1 MSGVLMTAVDTTIVV
16 LALPEIQRSL
26 DVALTNVVWVI
37 ISFLLVITL
46 LATQVG
52 RLGDMFGRV
61 RMYEAG
67 FAVFVF
73 GSLLCALAWNEVSI
87 IVFRIVQGVGGAL
100 IMANSGAVI
109 ADLYPREQRGRAYGF
124 TSLGW
129 TIGAVLGVVLGGLI
143 VTYVSWRWIFW
154 INVPTG
160 VLAIAVALRVLRDKG
175 ERTRQRLDPL
185 GMITL
190 GLGLF
195 GVLWAITKLA
205 NGPFDASTAGFLI
218 GGLALIVL
226 FVFIESRVPA
236 PMLPLRIFKVPTM
249 AASLCASLF
258 QGLASFAVLFL
269 LLMYLQGPRGLSPIH
284 ASLLLLPGYLISAG
298 ISIWAGR
305 LADKYGAVLPATAGL
320 ALQVVSLLLYAQL
333 TNSTP
338 LWWIVIVGTIN
349 AIGACLFFPANSSA
363 IMKAA
368 PPDMFGI
375 ASGMMRTF
383 ANVGMVFSFSV
394 AILVASRSISRQ
406 LAFAI
411 FVGTASLH
419 GQVADAFT
427 TGLHAAFYASVIFM
441 VIAAVLSALRAGGI
455 RRPGRSD
462 SSLQPAVSDAVG
474 RFAGR
479 GETEFAGADLV
490 QHHPRHADDRRRH
503 VLEAGR
509 VGRAGDVLRHVGPV
523 KDRGQVGELPGQPAE
538 RVGRQFPEERA
549 RLGIPAVELRVMVSA
564 VEAAWLAVHR
574 LQQVD
579 PPDRPADLDRRG
591 GVDRPLQLAPVEDAQ
606 LQADPVLRPLLS
618 RPLIRVKEVQV
629 TDDNPDAL
637 EHESLQHETTIAR
650 EAAGS
655 LGGAGSLVDEDFG
668 ARGLH
673 HGVEERGDVHR
684 DADAAVRH
692 RVDRDVGVAVDGED
706 RADEEHRV
714 VHLAERDLDPARHVN
729 RGPEVA
735 GRRDGVGASAIAAV
749 VVAAAARDVA
759 DQRDPVVDVQGEH
772 PEGQVDLDPGAV
784 LPRVTR
790 LPGAGVD

>member
-1 MSGVLMTAVDTTIVV
+1 VTFPRIARPAAAASGPGADGSGQTRTGLALVVLMSGVLMTAVDTTIVV

-26 DVALTNVVWVI
+26 DVTLTNVVWVI

-67 FAVFVF
+67 FAIFVL
-73 GSLLCALAWNEVSI
+73 GSLLCALSWNEVSI

-109 ADLYPREQRGRAYGF
+109 ADLYPRERRGRAYGF

-160 VLAIAVALRVLRDKG
+160 VLAIAVALRVLHDKG

-205 NGPFDASTAGFLI
+205 SGPFDAETAGYLI
-218 GGLALIVL
+218 GGVALIVL

-320 ALQVVSLLLYAQL
+320 ALQVVSLVLYAQL

-383 ANVGMVFSFSV
+383 SNVGMVFSFSV

-411 FVGTASLH
+411 FVGTTSLH

-427 TGLHAAFYASVIFM
+427 TGLHAAFYESVIFM

-455 RRPGRSD
+455 RRPDRSG
-462 SSLQPAVSDAVG
+462 SPLQPAVSAAVG
-474 RFAGR
+474 GFAGR
-479 GETEFAGADLV
+479 GEAEFAGADLV
-490 QHHPRHADDRRRH
+490 QHHPRHIDDRRRH

-509 VGRAGDVLRHVGPV
+509 VRRVGDVLRHAGPV

-549 RLGIPAVELRVMVSA
+549 RLGIPAVELRVMVGA
-564 VEAAWLAVHR
+564 VEAARLAVHR

-591 GVDRPLQLAPVEDAQ
+591 GVDIPLQLAPVDDPQ
-606 LQADPVLRPLLS
+606 LQADSVLGSLLS
-618 RPLIRVKEVQV
+618 RPRVGVNEVQV
-629 TDDNPDAL
+629 TDDNPDTL
-637 EHESLQHETTIAR
+637 EHESLQHETTIVR

-655 LGGAGSLVDEDFG
+655 LGVRNRCHIDREIRRLI
-668 ARGLH
+668 ARPRPRFH
-673 HGVEERGDVHR
+673 DHERK
-684 DADAAVRH
+684 VR
-692 RVDRDVGVAVDGED
+692 A
-706 RADEEHRV
+706 
-714 VHLAERDLDPARHVN
+714 
-729 RGPEVA
+729 
-735 GRRDGVGASAIAAV
+735 
-749 VVAAAARDVA
+749 
-759 DQRDPVVDVQGEH
+759 
-772 PEGQVDLDPGAV
+772 
-784 LPRVTR
+784 
-790 LPGAGVD
+790 